1 MTNLFS
7 IPTQD
12 IPAISQLGAAA
23 DGWWDARPSLE
34 LALDDADVVLAGW
47 GLDRLTGSAR
57 EHRTQQLSWI
67 GTRLREAGHQRAS
80 CVDGGRHPSRWHQY
94 VSDRH
99 GRVRGSSFEERLR
112 QVLLPVA
119 VDRVTAVG

>member
-57 EHRTQQLSWI
+57 EHRRQQLAWS
-67 GTRLREAGHQRAS
+67 RLAGARRGMTGPSAWMAGDTHRAGIS
-80 CVDGGRHPSRWHQY
+80 TSATVSR
-94 VSDRH
+94 
-99 GRVRGSSFEERLR
+99 G
-112 QVLLPVA
+112 
-119 VDRVTAVG
+119 

>member
-57 EHRTQQLSWI
+57 EHRTQQLAWVEA
-67 GTRLREAGHQRAS
+67 RWRAAGHDRAF

-99 GRVRGSSFEERLR
+99 ARVGGGSFEERLR
-112 QVLLPVA
+112 KVLLPVA
-119 VDRVTAVG
+119 VEQVTAAG